1 MGMGARSLAVCFMF
15 LIVAECELYT
25 NYARCACERG
35 QTTFQAAD
43 AEVAHAALAL
53 PCLQIQKTLF
63 RVQINV
69 LFFDGTPAEAAVTSR
84 GRKGTWNR
92 VICHMHTCLARVPR
106 ARRARASA
114 IHSLLR
120 SPQSDFNCGALLS
133 LWSELGRT
141 SDRQRCTVT
150 SVHTQCDMEL
160 LFLQEHV

>member
-1 MGMGARSLAVCFMF
+1 MF

-69 LFFDGTPAEAAVTSR
+69 LFFDGTPAEAAVTSQ

-92 VICHMHTCLARVPR
+92 VIYMPHAHVPR
-106 ARRARASA
+106 SSATSTPRRARASA